1 MCKKDNK
8 NQKRCRKNKI
18 HHMSQKIFEQLIKK
32 LMGQTEKPVKNLK
45 DQKGQP
51 MEEEKEKIIVSDVFA
66 YGINKE
72 TDAKYF
78 IVYESHNKVG
88 RSFTET
94 LQMTEYHNKY
104 KKNPTT

>member
-8 NQKRCRKNKI
+8 NQKRRRKNKI

-51 MEEEKEKIIVSDVFA
+51 K
-66 YGINKE
+66 
-72 TDAKYF
+72 
-78 IVYESHNKVG
+78 
-88 RSFTET
+88 
-94 LQMTEYHNKY
+94 
-104 KKNPTT
+104 